1 MTRNSMNTVNGLV
14 KSVMVVVFA
23 GSLGLVG
30 CGSEMST
37 APDFGTISQDEPGE
51 VIIPVKSPQVESPK
65 GFKAESL
72 GGNAVNL
79 TWASP
84 RQANL
89 TAVIELDGIV
99 IAEVSA
105 SSTVYLDT
113 MGKPA
118 GTHLYEVCFTRGK
131 QASRQAGAQ
140 VEIRGTGGN
149 DGGRTD
155 DHPEL
160 DD

>member
-1 MTRNSMNTVNGLV
+1 MNAVNGLV
-14 KSVMVVVFA
+14 KSVMLVVFA

-30 CGSEMST
+30 CGSELST

-51 VIIPVKSPQVESPK
+51 VIIPVKGPRVAPPK

-72 GGNAVNL
+72 GGNSVNL
-79 TWASP
+79 TWATP
-84 RQANL
+84 TENGL
-89 TAVIELDGIV
+89 TAVIELDGMV

-118 GTHLYEVCFTRGK
+118 GLHTYKACFTKGN
-131 QASRQAGAQ
+131 QASRQAS
-140 VEIRGTGGN
+140 VEIEIRDQGGN

>member
-1 MTRNSMNTVNGLV
+1 MTRNSMNAVNGLV

-51 VIIPVKSPQVESPK
+51 VIIPVKSPQVEAPK

-84 RQANL
+84 RQSGL
-89 TAVIELDGIV
+89 TALIELDGFV

-118 GTHLYEVCFTRGK
+118 GTHTYKVCFMKGK
-131 QASRQAGAQ
+131 LASRQATSQ
-140 VEIRGTGGN
+140 IEIRGQGGN

-160 DD
+160 YD

>member
-1 MTRNSMNTVNGLV
+1 MTRNSMNVSGLV

-30 CGSEMST
+30 CGSDLST
-37 APDFGTISQDEPGE
+37 APVIGTISQDEPGE
-51 VIIPVKSPQVESPK
+51 VIRPVKDARVETPRN
-65 GFKAESL
+65 FKAESL
-72 GGNAVNL
+72 GGNSVSL
-79 TWASP
+79 TWAAPS
-84 RQANL
+84 QSGLIAL
-89 TAVIELDGIV
+89 IELDGQT
-99 IAEVSA
+99 IAEVPATSG
-105 SSTVYLDT
+105 VYLDT

-118 GTHLYEVCFTRGK
+118 GLHTYQVCFMKGK
-131 QASRQAGAQ
+131 LAGRPVQ
-140 VEIRGTGGN
+140 DEIEIRNQGGN